1 MQLQH
6 NNTNF
11 EKQQFPITVICD
23 GIYFQENI
31 GSVFRLCDAFGVKDI
46 VLSGKNLIFSERKIN
61 KTSRST
67 HKTVPYT
74 IIYDKEKLISYIK
87 SNFEQIL
94 GIEITNNSIPL
105 NKFEFDS
112 SKKTALI
119 IGSEVV
125 GISDELLNC
134 CQNTIHIP
142 MHGINSSMNVT
153 HALSIVLYTFTQK
166 F

>member
-6 NNTNF
+6 YNTNF

-67 HKTVPYT
+67 HKTVPYS
-74 IIYDKEKLISYIK
+74 IIYDKEELVSYIK
-87 SNFEQIL
+87 SNFEQ
-94 GIEITNNSIPL
+94 
-105 NKFEFDS
+105 
-112 SKKTALI
+112 
-119 IGSEVV
+119 
-125 GISDELLNC
+125 
-134 CQNTIHIP
+134 
-142 MHGINSSMNVT
+142 
-153 HALSIVLYTFTQK
+153 
-166 F
+166 